1 MSTRKQFS
9 ALLSACLGVLLLAGF
24 LVATSHT
31 TPQHSTADTIKLA
44 GFGDANSTTKN
55 STVADRATFAQ
66 PGVGE
71 WFQGG
76 KHHPGRDFVGR
87 WKWNGKSSWFCVD
100 FSGHSSDGIHGAT
113 VHGMPGYSKSNAKAA
128 FKLGNA
134 DEGVLS
140 KVSGLSKASKIN
152 AATGWA
158 IWFLSK
164 DKNLH
169 ADWKS
174 TYVPLL
180 KNRGEYG
187 AVQKLLAWGHAHGSY
202 SVSVKAPSVQPG
214 QTGHGTVTVKAA
226 NGSAAKLLQVR
237 VTGTNVK
244 LSHAGGLTDKKGQW
258 HFKYSPVDF
267 GRSSLHANVTA
278 PSSHTGLLTDAS
290 PGRQRLLTGNYHETA
305 SGSTH
310 FRTAAAKATAKNVC
324 TTNCDGIA
332 TAQWTGIAPKTSAV
346 RIKFHT
352 NAGINAR
359 CDARAGK
366 TCTVSKKVPDGT
378 KWVSYEFCILKH
390 GKCVSKYVSVKKN
403 KEFICPPAPV
413 VDIVQTNKVH
423 CPCDGSPTLSG
434 SIEATATSLQSSS
447 RFFQVTLTDVN
458 NGKSNTVNLTNGTP
472 NTFDV
477 PFSNGDEYKV
487 TFKAFDHM
495 GGKLLKSG
503 LLADVTFSTT
513 VH

>member
-1 MSTRKQFS
+1 MRKQFS
-9 ALLSACLGVLLLAGF
+9 ALLSASLSVLLLLAGF
-24 LVATSHT
+24 LVASSHI
-31 TPQHSTADTIKLA
+31 TPQHSSTDTIKLA
-44 GFGDANSTTKN
+44 GFGDANTSSKTTAEK
-55 STVADRATFAQ
+55 ATFAQ

-140 KVSGLSKASKIN
+140 KVSGLSKVSKIN

-180 KNRGEYG
+180 KKRGEYG
-187 AVQKLLAWGHAHGSY
+187 AVQKLLAWGHAHGPY

-226 NGSAAKLLQVR
+226 NGAATKLLQVQ

-244 LSHAGGLTDKKGQW
+244 LSHIGGLTDGKGQW

-267 GRSSLHANVTA
+267 GRSSLHADVTA
-278 PSSHTGLLTDAS
+278 PSSNTGLLTDAS
-290 PGRQRLLTGNYHETA
+290 PGRQRLLTGNFHETA

-378 KWVSYEFCILKH
+378 KWVSFEFCILKH

-403 KEFICPPAPV
+403 EEFVCPPAPSAKMHV
-413 VDIVQTNKVH
+413 EIDIN
-423 CPCDGSPTLSG
+423 CPCGGPVTVDGTLTTSV
-434 SIEATATSLQSSS
+434 TSLKSSI
-447 RFFQVTLTDVN
+447 RFFKATVTDVT
-458 NGKSNTVNLTNGTP
+458 NGKSDTVTLTNGTP
-472 NTFDV
+472 GSPSV
-477 PFSNGDEYKV
+477 PFVNGHEYQISWQ
-487 TFKAFDHM
+487 AFDKA
-495 GGKLLKSG
+495 GGKLLKQGVIVDKTIS
-503 LLADVTFSTT
+503 VS
-513 VH
+513 

>member
-1 MSTRKQFS
+1 MRAEGSRYTMSTRKQFS

-31 TPQHSTADTIKLA
+31 TPQHRTADTIKLA
-44 GFGDANSTTKN
+44 GFGDVNSTTKN

-180 KNRGEYG
+180 KKRGEYG
-187 AVQKLLAWGHAHGSY
+187 ALQKLLAWGHAHGSY
-202 SVSVKAPSVQPG
+202 TVSVKASSMQPG

-226 NGSAAKLLQVR
+226 NGSAAELLQVR

-258 HFKYSPVDF
+258 HFKYTPVDF

-278 PSSHTGLLTDAS
+278 PSSNTGLLTDAS
-290 PGRQRLLTGNYHETA
+290 PGRQRLLTGNFHETA
-305 SGSTH
+305 SASTH
-310 FRTAAAKATAKNVC
+310 FHSVAAKGSFQEECGTSCSTTVPVKGTVKAPAGGWNTCATAKVVETGNTVASIIVKAGN
-324 TTNCDGIA
+324 TKSVSFTVPNGD
-332 TAQWTGIAPKTSAV
+332 TKHLQWTFRFCHGTQHSTPYSGS
-346 RIKFHT
+346 KFK
-352 NAGINAR
+352 IN
-359 CDARAGK
+359 
-366 TCTVSKKVPDGT
+366 
-378 KWVSYEFCILKH
+378 
-390 GKCVSKYVSVKKN
+390 
-403 KEFICPPAPV
+403 CPPAPS
-413 VDIVQTNKVH
+413 VQLTMS
-423 CPCDGSPTLSG
+423 CDCNGPGNIPFTVTKPNSDRTYTMRAFDAGTQVIGQTTLNQGSND
-434 SIEATATSLQSSS
+434 
-447 RFFQVTLTDVN
+447 FTLTG
-458 NGKSNTVNLTNGTP
+458 GKS
-472 NTFDV
+472 
-477 PFSNGDEYKV
+477 GDSIVIKV
-487 TFKAFDHM
+487 TAAGKTWSFK
-495 GGKLLKSG
+495 
-503 LLADVTFSTT
+503 TT
-513 VH
+513 VMSISVS